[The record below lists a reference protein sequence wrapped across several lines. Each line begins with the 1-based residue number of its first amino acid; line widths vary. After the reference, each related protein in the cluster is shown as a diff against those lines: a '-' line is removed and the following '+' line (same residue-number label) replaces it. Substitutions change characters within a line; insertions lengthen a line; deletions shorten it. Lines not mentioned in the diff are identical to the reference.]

1 ELGRK
6 GTGFLRKE
14 DVADLVDE
22 EEEEEE
28 DEPGSPEAGRRKV
41 GFEKPAEEAQT
52 EREGKPVARKGTGFV
67 NVGDLPS
74 DDEEDGAR
82 KHVVFDPST
91 QARKQ
96 PAVDIVCCRGRRS

>member
-74 DDEEDGAR
+74 DDEEEDGAR

-91 QARKQ
+91 Q
-96 PAVDIVCCRGRRS
+96 